1 MQKEMNGDAGI
12 LAPVREFTSPPR
24 NGSMG
29 GNGQVLNGLYNSSN
43 SNSSNSSSN
52 GSGHNNGNGNMN
64 SDHPSASAYEMRESN
79 SNGAFPHGGALTRT
93 LSDRELEDI
102 SDDVLGPILQSPHL
116 EVIGVTSALPREGKS
131 TIALQLAASIARYT
145 HKKVCLVDL
154 GLLGGGLT
162 ERLHA
167 ESEAGVVDALEKMDY
182 RVSIM
187 KVPEHDGLV
196 FIPGGKI
203 PENPAKTAYSPIIGE
218 FIETARQAFDVVIV
232 DMPAIQ
238 TGYAIPIARQM
249 DQNLLVVQSGVTP
262 RDVVNSAIESVG
274 RDRVM
279 GVVLNKNRV
288 LMPRWLHRLMRPFG

>member
-1 MQKEMNGDAGI
+1 MQNEMNNEAGL
-12 LAPVREFTSPPR
+12 LAPVREFTALPR
-24 NGSMG
+24 NGVNGVNSVNGANGVNGVNSM
-29 GNGQVLNGLYNSSN
+29 
-43 SNSSNSSSN
+43 
-52 GSGHNNGNGNMN
+52 NNGEKSG
-64 SDHPSASAYEMRESN
+64 AYELRETSGVAGQGN
-79 SNGAFPHGGALTRT
+79 FSHGGALTRS
-93 LSDRELEDI
+93 LGALEDI
-102 SDDVLGPILQSPHL
+102 PAHVLGPVLASPHL
-116 EVIGVTSALPREGKS
+116 EVIGITSALPREGKS

-167 ESEAGVVDALEKMDY
+167 EAETGVVDALEKMDY

-203 PENPAKTAYSPIIGE
+203 PENPAKTAYSPVIGE

-238 TGYAIPIARQM
+238 TGYAIPITRQM
-249 DQNLLVVQSGVTP
+249 DANLMVVQSGVTP
-262 RDVVNSAIESVG
+262 REVVNSALESVG
-274 RDRVM
+274 RERVM

-288 LMPRWLHRLMRPFG
+288 MMPRWLHKKLRPFG

>member
-1 MQKEMNGDAGI
+1 MQTELNGDAGL

-24 NGSMG
+24 NGSQG
-29 GNGQVLNGLYNSSN
+29 GNGQVLNGFNSSN
-43 SNSSNSSSN
+43 SNNSNSGN
-52 GSGHNNGNGNMN
+52 SGER
-64 SDHPSASAYEMRESN
+64 ASAYEMREPPSN
-79 SNGAFPHGGALTRT
+79 NNGFSHGGALTRT

-102 SDDVLGPILQSPHL
+102 PEHILGPIIHSPHL
-116 EVIGVTSALPREGKS
+116 EVIGVTSALAREGKS

-154 GLLGGGLT
+154 GLLGDGLT

-187 KVPEHDGLV
+187 KVPDHDGLV

-238 TGYAIPIARQM
+238 TGYAVPIARQM
-249 DQNLLVVQSGVTP
+249 DTNLLVVQSGVTP
-262 RDVVNSAIESVG
+262 RDVVSSAIESIG
-274 RDRVM
+274 RERVM
-279 GVVLNKNRV
+279 GVVLNKSRV
-288 LMPRWLHRLMRPFG
+288 LMPRWLHRIMRPFG

>member
-24 NGSMG
+24 NGSVG
-29 GNGQVLNGLYNSSN
+29 VSSPVEGNGQVLNGLYDNNSR
-43 SNSSNSSSN
+43 
-52 GSGHNNGNGNMN
+52 NGNGNMN
-64 SDHPSASAYEMRESN
+64 SDRPSAYETNSSVYDMREPN
-79 SNGAFPHGGALTRT
+79 NGAFSHGGALTRT

-102 SDDVLGPILQSPHL
+102 PEHVLGPVLQSPHL

-131 TIALQLAASIARYT
+131 TIALQLAATIARHT

-162 ERLHA
+162 ERLNAEA
-167 ESEAGVVDALEKMDY
+167 ESGVVDALEKMDY

-187 KVPEHDGLV
+187 KVPEHEGLV

-203 PENPAKTAYSPIIGE
+203 PENPAKMAYSPIIGE

-249 DQNLLVVQSGVTP
+249 DANLLVVQSGITP
-262 RDVVNSAIESVG
+262 RDVVNSAVESIG
-274 RDRVM
+274 RERVM
-279 GVVLNKNRV
+279 GVVLNKNKV
-288 LMPRWLHRLMRPFG
+288 LMPRWLHRWMRPFG